1 MMLFAGV
8 FLAGI
13 VLVGA
18 GGLMEPSLPQ
28 QDPECATE
36 PGPSVESEQQSLAA
50 SAAVQCA
57 DMLPLPTAATFDR
70 VTLLVEEVLEPDVP
84 TMEEAAVELPPVRVE
99 TSPVADDEAPPVAV
113 DTATTIEPVIEP
125 IDDTDLW
132 DAPRVFMELSQRLPP
147 GDGLLHHL
155 FGRWRSGPSSVE
167 RRGGVE
173 RLTCDVAAV
182 CKFGESEVS
191 LSLANIGVGGLE
203 VYSAARL
210 PVKARVELK
219 IQEADSVVKAR
230 VVWCLS
236 DLRGY
241 RAGLEFE
248 EAPETLAGGWV
259 AQLMYD
265 LGAQYLLARAPRRF
279 VRVSTA
285 LSTSFEIGDGKSVEV
300 TLLDVSLG
308 GCLLRSPSKLE
319 REVLSLDLGGVE
331 CRGTVIGCRFT
342 EEGWMHHLRF
352 DSLSRLETVRL
363 RRSIRYLLSAQNQRR
378 SLVVEARS
386 GEQAV

>member
-1 MMLFAGV
+1 MLVFAGV

-18 GGLMEPSLPQ
+18 GEIMEPSVPQ
-28 QDPECATE
+28 EE
-36 PGPSVESEQQSLAA
+36 PHAA
-50 SAAVQCA
+50 SDTSPPVTPSTEE
-57 DMLPLPTAATFDR
+57 LPGTAGPQMSETPALPTPAVFDR
-70 VTLLVEEVLEPDVP
+70 VTLRLEEIEDPELYVEVLEETASEALAEVP
-84 TMEEAAVELPPVRVE
+84 AEALTVQEAVLPSSGPEEEQDR
-99 TSPVADDEAPPVAV
+99 
-113 DTATTIEPVIEP
+113 
-125 IDDTDLW
+125 W
-132 DAPRVFMELSQRLPP
+132 DAPRVFMELSQRQPP
-147 GDGLLHHL
+147 GDGLLEHL
-155 FGRWRSGPSSVE
+155 IGRWRSGPSSVE
-167 RRGGVE
+167 RRSGVE
-173 RLTCDVAAV
+173 RLTCDVEAV
-182 CKFGESEVS
+182 CKLGQSEFP

-219 IQEADSVVKAR
+219 TDEADSSVKAR

-241 RAGLEFE
+241 RVGLEFD

-259 AQLMYD
+259 AKLMYE
-265 LGAQYLLARAPRRF
+265 LGAHYLLARAPRRF

-285 LSTSFEIGDGKSVEV
+285 LSTSFDTGDGQSVEV

-308 GCLLRSPSKLE
+308 GCLLRSPAKLE
-319 REVLSLDLGGVE
+319 REELSLDLGGVE
-331 CRGTVIGCRFT
+331 CRGTLIGCRFT
-342 EEGWMHHLRF
+342 EDGWMHHLRF
-352 DSLSRLETVRL
+352 DSLSRLETARL
-363 RRSIRYLLSAQNQRR
+363 RRSIRYLLSAQSQRR